1 MKIIFWLILSA
12 AIFISC
18 SDKSEE
24 IVPKSSSTQIA
35 PAWSNGFPTVKTG
48 ATSAD
53 INVQT
58 ERTASIYYVVT
69 SEDVML
75 EPEQLVTE
83 ASSPTLA
90 SIVHASVSQVR
101 AKETVL
107 ESIPELEEHQSYFAH
122 FLALSEGQS
131 AANETVKKLS
141 FTTAIRQDTSHFFS
155 ASENRNINYLI
166 YRPESVFKEP
176 EEKYPVIFFLGG
188 HGETATQARP
198 INVIQNGLLPEY
210 IHKGNDVP
218 MIVMSIQHVDEDW
231 QNELVGEA
239 MDHALSTLPIDKSKI
254 FLVGTSGGAFG
265 VWEFAQEFPERVS
278 AIVPISGGGEPEK
291 ACELK
296 NLGVWAFTNHHDDLV
311 PPGRSIAMIK
321 AINECS
327 PSREAKLNIFPDEG
341 HDCWRRVFDKN
352 HPDWSKSPNTEKV
365 DIFQWLLTQ
374 SRATSN

>member
-1 MKIIFWLILSA
+1 MKIIFGLILSA
-12 AIFISC
+12 ATFISC

-24 IVPKSSSTQIA
+24 IVPKSSSTQKA
-35 PAWSNGFPTVKTG
+35 PAWSSGFPSVKSG
-48 ATSAD
+48 AISVD

-58 ERTASIYYVVT
+58 ERPASIYYVVT
-69 SEDVML
+69 REDVTL

-83 ASSPTLA
+83 ATSPTLA
-90 SIVHASVSQVR
+90 SIIHASVSQVP

-107 ESIPELEEHQSYFAH
+107 ESIPELEEHQPYFAH

-155 ASENRNINYLI
+155 ASENRNVNYLI

-176 EEKYPVIFFLGG
+176 EEKYPVIFF
-188 HGETATQARP
+188 
-198 INVIQNGLLPEY
+198 IQNGLLPEY

-291 ACELK
+291 ACELR

-327 PSREAKLNIFPDEG
+327 PPREAKLNIFPDEG